1 MKFYVTVVEIDA
13 SVYAH
18 VDVDLEGNV
27 PREIAEHKICQYHV
41 AKYVASGLYD
51 DGSPECKAC
60 TVQSSDVTKMTDW
73 LKELPDAGREYH
85 KEDPVLLHFCGMI
98 WQPKIDELM
107 DREKEEE
114 ESENEE

>member
-1 MKFYVTVVEIDA
+1 VKFYVTVVEIDA

-51 DGSPECKAC
+51 AGSPECKAW
-60 TVQSSDVTKMTDW
+60 TVQASNQDLEFAALRDYATNPT
-73 LKELPDAGREYH
+73 EY
-85 KEDPVLLHFCGMI
+85 
-98 WQPKIDELM
+98 
-107 DREKEEE
+107 
-114 ESENEE
+114 NNA